1 MKNKTIPAVTSAM
14 AIIALAAPVTFVT
27 FAVLRLCH
35 VIDWSWW
42 LVTAPLWGGALLIA
56 SIFVVALIV
65 ISAATFIIRDKA
77 VAEFKAKKGSG
88 L

>member
-1 MKNKTIPAVTSAM
+1 MKNKTISAVTSVM
-14 AIIALAAPVTFVT
+14 AVIALAAPVTFCT
-27 FAVLRLCH
+27 FAVLRLFH

-65 ISAATFIIRDKA
+65 ISAATLVLQRKIR
-77 VAEFKAKKGSG
+77 KGIG

>member
-1 MKNKTIPAVTSAM
+1 MKNKTISAVTSVM
-14 AIIALAAPVTFVT
+14 AIIALAAPVTFCT

-42 LVTAPLWGGALLIA
+42 LVTAPLWGGALLLA

-77 VAEFKAKKGSG
+77 VAEFKAKKGTG

>member
-14 AIIALAAPVTFVT
+14 AIIALAALISFVT
-27 FAVLRLCH
+27 FAVLRLCN

-42 LVTAPLWGGALLIA
+42 LVTAPLWGSALLIA
-56 SIFVVALIV
+56 SIFVVALVV
-65 ISAATFIIRDKA
+65 ISAATFVLQRKIR
-77 VAEFKAKKGSG
+77 KGSG